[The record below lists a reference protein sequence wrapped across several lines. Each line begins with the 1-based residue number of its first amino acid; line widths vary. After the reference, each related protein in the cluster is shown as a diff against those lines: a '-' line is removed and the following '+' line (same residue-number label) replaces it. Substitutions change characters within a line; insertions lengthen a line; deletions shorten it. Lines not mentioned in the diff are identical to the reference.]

1 MSKLF
6 TEYKLGPITLKNRT
20 IRSAAFE
27 NMCYGNKPSQ
37 DLFDYHLSVAKGGVG
52 MTTIAYCAVDRS
64 GVSFDGQLYIYDE
77 IKEDLK
83 KLTDALHAEGCKASI
98 QLGHCGNMTHRAT
111 CKCMPVGPTF
121 GFNLYS
127 PTFYRKLKKE
137 EIQNIVRKFGE
148 AVDFCRECGFDCV
161 EIHAGHAYL
170 ISQFLNPGL
179 NRRKDE
185 YGGSLEN
192 RMRFM
197 NEVLAEVMKGRIG
210 ARLKEFWLGGQ
221 HSPKEYLQKQ
231 IEDALAAGSWIVG
244 MTHGINYGYDCY
256 EDASE
261 FTDFLDYL
269 KSLEDRI
276 WIGTFRDVAAYTA
289 VAKGTTLEVS
299 KDGKEIT
306 IVPATNLDKALYETP
321 LTLEVNTDCRK
332 IKASQDGKPLE
343 VTYSNGKVYVTFCPF
358 GGAVTLK

>member
-1 MSKLF
+1 MKKFLIVTTMAAAIGCTADLTTEDIKVADYKDGKECAVSLTFDDSMKEHYTIVAPELEKRGFRGTFWMCGGWMPAEPQYDTTHFTWAEAKEMSDKGHEMSNHSWSHPNMTTLS
-6 TEYKLGPITLKNRT
+6 EDELKEQIRRNDEAILANLG
-20 IRSAAFE
+20 
-27 NMCYGNKPSQ
+27 KPS
-37 DLFDYHLSVAKGGVG
+37 
-52 MTTIAYCAVDRS
+52 TTFCFPYNAYN
-64 GVSFDGQLYIYDE
+64 
-77 IKEDLK
+77 
-83 KLTDALHAEGCKASI
+83 DA
-98 QLGHCGNMTHRAT
+98 
-111 CKCMPVGPTF
+111 
-121 GFNLYS
+121 
-127 PTFYRKLKKE
+127 
-137 EIQNIVRKFGE
+137 
-148 AVDFCRECGFDCV
+148 
-161 EIHAGHAYL
+161 
-170 ISQFLNPGL
+170 
-179 NRRKDE
+179 
-185 YGGSLEN
+185 
-192 RMRFM
+192 
-197 NEVLAEVMKGRIG
+197 VLAEVMKGRIG

-343 VTYSNGKVYVTFCPF
+343 VTYSNGKAYVTFCPF
-358 GGAVTLK
+358 EGAVTLK

>member
-1 MSKLF
+1 MKKFLIVTTMAAAIGCTADLDTEDIKVADYKDGKECAVSLTFDDSMKEHYTIVAPELEKRGFRGTFWMCGGWMPAEPQYDTTHFTWAEAKEMSDKGHEMSNHSWSHPNMTTLS
-6 TEYKLGPITLKNRT
+6 EDELKEQIRKNDEAILANLG
-20 IRSAAFE
+20 
-27 NMCYGNKPSQ
+27 KPS
-37 DLFDYHLSVAKGGVG
+37 
-52 MTTIAYCAVDRS
+52 TTFCFPYNAYN
-64 GVSFDGQLYIYDE
+64 
-77 IKEDLK
+77 
-83 KLTDALHAEGCKASI
+83 DA
-98 QLGHCGNMTHRAT
+98 
-111 CKCMPVGPTF
+111 
-121 GFNLYS
+121 
-127 PTFYRKLKKE
+127 
-137 EIQNIVRKFGE
+137 
-148 AVDFCRECGFDCV
+148 
-161 EIHAGHAYL
+161 
-170 ISQFLNPGL
+170 
-179 NRRKDE
+179 
-185 YGGSLEN
+185 
-192 RMRFM
+192 
-197 NEVLAEVMKGRIG
+197 VLAEVMKGRIG

-306 IVPATNLDKALYETP
+306 VVPATNLDRTLYETP
-321 LTLEVNTDCRK
+321 LTLEVNTDGKK
-332 IKASQDGKPLE
+332 IKAQQDGKALE
-343 VTYSNGKVYVTFCPF
+343 ASYRNGKAYITFCPF

>member
-1 MSKLF
+1 MKKLLMITTMAAAIGCTADLTTEDIKVADYKDGKECAVSLTFDDSMKEHYTIVAPELEKRGFRGTFWMCGGWMPAEPQYDTTHFTWAEAKEMSDKGHEMSNHSWSHPNMTTLS
-6 TEYKLGPITLKNRT
+6 EDELKEQIRKNDEAILANLG
-20 IRSAAFE
+20 
-27 NMCYGNKPSQ
+27 KPS
-37 DLFDYHLSVAKGGVG
+37 
-52 MTTIAYCAVDRS
+52 TTFCFPYNAYN
-64 GVSFDGQLYIYDE
+64 
-77 IKEDLK
+77 
-83 KLTDALHAEGCKASI
+83 DA
-98 QLGHCGNMTHRAT
+98 
-111 CKCMPVGPTF
+111 
-121 GFNLYS
+121 
-127 PTFYRKLKKE
+127 
-137 EIQNIVRKFGE
+137 
-148 AVDFCRECGFDCV
+148 
-161 EIHAGHAYL
+161 
-170 ISQFLNPGL
+170 
-179 NRRKDE
+179 
-185 YGGSLEN
+185 
-192 RMRFM
+192 
-197 NEVLAEVMKGRIG
+197 VLAEVMKGRIG

-276 WIGTFRDVAAYTA
+276 WVGTFRDVAAYTA

-343 VTYSNGKVYVTFCPF
+343 VTYSNGKAYVTFCPF

>member
-1 MSKLF
+1 MKKFLIVTTMAAAIGCTADFDTEDIKVADYKNGKECAVSLTFDDSMKEHYTIVAPELEKRGFRGTFWMCGGWMPTEPQYDTTHFTWSEAKEMSDKGHEMSNHSWSHPNMTTLS
-6 TEYKLGPITLKNRT
+6 EDELKEQIRKNDEAILANLG
-20 IRSAAFE
+20 
-27 NMCYGNKPSQ
+27 KPS
-37 DLFDYHLSVAKGGVG
+37 
-52 MTTIAYCAVDRS
+52 TTFCFPYNAYN
-64 GVSFDGQLYIYDE
+64 
-77 IKEDLK
+77 
-83 KLTDALHAEGCKASI
+83 DA
-98 QLGHCGNMTHRAT
+98 
-111 CKCMPVGPTF
+111 
-121 GFNLYS
+121 
-127 PTFYRKLKKE
+127 
-137 EIQNIVRKFGE
+137 
-148 AVDFCRECGFDCV
+148 
-161 EIHAGHAYL
+161 
-170 ISQFLNPGL
+170 
-179 NRRKDE
+179 
-185 YGGSLEN
+185 
-192 RMRFM
+192 
-197 NEVLAEVMKGRIG
+197 VLAEVMKGRIG

-269 KSLEDRI
+269 KSLEGRI

-299 KDGKEIT
+299 KDGKGIM

-343 VTYSNGKVYVTFCPF
+343 VTYSNGKAYVTFCPF

>member
-1 MSKLF
+1 MKKFLIVTTMAAAIGCTADLETEDIKVADYKDGKECAVSLTFDDSMKEHYTIVAPELEKRGFRGTFWMCGGWMPAEPQYDTTHFTWAEAKEMSDKGHEMSNHSWSHPNMTTLS
-6 TEYKLGPITLKNRT
+6 EDELKEQIRKNDEAILANLG
-20 IRSAAFE
+20 
-27 NMCYGNKPSQ
+27 KPS
-37 DLFDYHLSVAKGGVG
+37 
-52 MTTIAYCAVDRS
+52 TTFCFPYNAYN
-64 GVSFDGQLYIYDE
+64 
-77 IKEDLK
+77 
-83 KLTDALHAEGCKASI
+83 DA
-98 QLGHCGNMTHRAT
+98 
-111 CKCMPVGPTF
+111 
-121 GFNLYS
+121 
-127 PTFYRKLKKE
+127 
-137 EIQNIVRKFGE
+137 
-148 AVDFCRECGFDCV
+148 
-161 EIHAGHAYL
+161 
-170 ISQFLNPGL
+170 
-179 NRRKDE
+179 
-185 YGGSLEN
+185 
-192 RMRFM
+192 
-197 NEVLAEVMKGRIG
+197 VLAELMKGRIG

-306 IVPATNLDKALYETP
+306 VVPATNLDRTLYETP
-321 LTLEVNTDCRK
+321 LTLEVNTDGKK
-332 IKASQDGKPLE
+332 IKAQQDGKALE
-343 VTYSNGKVYVTFCPF
+343 ASYRNGKAYITFCPF